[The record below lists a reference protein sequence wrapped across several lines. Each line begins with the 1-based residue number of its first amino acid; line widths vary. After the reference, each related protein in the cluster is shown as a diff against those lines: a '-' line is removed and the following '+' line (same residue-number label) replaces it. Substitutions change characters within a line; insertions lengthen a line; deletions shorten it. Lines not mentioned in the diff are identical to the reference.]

1 MLVWDINQSLLS
13 LDLNHDAICKQRNPH
28 KIVHLGSVIKQF
40 GSLRKCDSAT
50 WERFHQKAT
59 TSIWRG
65 SSKRRKSLTIEM
77 LKRYYLGNYSMMLDL
92 VARIHCARDKII
104 EEMKPVEHIDYVQ
117 YSPMKRHAKVR
128 FRLNCD
134 TQKIAVDNDWQTSVC
149 SYEPIDNPAKFQRLI
164 FDELNFVEAIQDIC
178 GITWTDKATMIQYD
192 TFFLGAIKFISDTK
206 SIGEG
211 KLYASPKRP
220 QKYDYALV
228 KVAFNDLD
236 DDDDDRI
243 SLSDGRSI
251 GSKRRKTT
259 SLVDNHVLVAN
270 DTNNSTTTIL
280 VKLLLF
286 FGISKF
292 EIEEQGDEKT
302 HLFCIVQE
310 LYPMTRERVLKGKST
325 DRRNSDITLGK
336 RFQWACHSKAKTKF
350 RYHLIPVEAILR
362 PVFVVPEVRDSYNRN
377 KPKSDDVFYML
388 DRVFFDKSG
397 WRGES
402 DVIMEEFE
410 AETAE
415 DERDY
420 LFRRS
425 LGNLPIR
432 MSATLTDLEKGVTD
446 GDVDEDENNQIGEE
460 TNIYFDYE

>member
-1 MLVWDINQSLLS
+1 
-13 LDLNHDAICKQRNPH
+13 
-28 KIVHLGSVIKQF
+28 
-40 GSLRKCDSAT
+40 
-50 WERFHQKAT
+50 
-59 TSIWRG
+59 
-65 SSKRRKSLTIEM
+65 
-77 LKRYYLGNYSMMLDL
+77 MMLDL

-211 KLYASPKRP
+211 KLYASPKSP

-228 KVAFNDLD
+228 KVALNDLD

-259 SLVDNHVLVAN
+259 SMVAN
-270 DTNNSTTTIL
+270 EDPNNSTTTIL

-310 LYPMTRERVLKGKST
+310 LYPMGVTRERVLKENNKKVKSR
-325 DRRNSDITLGK
+325 DRRSSDIILGK
-336 RFQWACHSKAKTKF
+336 RFQWACQSKSKTKF
-350 RYHLIPVEAILR
+350 SYHLIPVEAIIR

-377 KPKSDDVFYML
+377 KPKIDDVFYML
-388 DRVFFDKSG
+388 DRVFFDRSG

-410 AETAE
+410 ADTAE

-420 LFRRS
+420 LFQRS
-425 LGNLPIR
+425 LGNLQIR
-432 MSATLTDLEKGVTD
+432 KSTTLTDLANGEADV
-446 GDVDEDENNQIGEE
+446 DVDEDESNQIEE
-460 TNIYFDYE
+460 ERNIYFDYE